1 MKMSK
6 ATQDVVVNKLCND
19 IETHPRRE
27 QLLALIY
34 EQQQDSQQDR
44 FSED

>member
-19 IETHPRRE
+19 IKTHPRRE

-34 EQQQDSQQDR
+34 EQQQDSQSDR
-44 FSED
+44 FSKD